1 MSIQVEN
8 MFSSIVEKRQTPRI
22 GILAKEGTEKKKS
35 ANFVK
40 CLVFAYFCVYRGVY
54 FTNLTP
60 PP

>member
-22 GILAKEGTEKKKS
+22 GILAKEGTEKKKT

-40 CLVFAYFCVYRGVY
+40 CLVFAYICVYRG
-54 FTNLTP
+54 
-60 PP
+60 